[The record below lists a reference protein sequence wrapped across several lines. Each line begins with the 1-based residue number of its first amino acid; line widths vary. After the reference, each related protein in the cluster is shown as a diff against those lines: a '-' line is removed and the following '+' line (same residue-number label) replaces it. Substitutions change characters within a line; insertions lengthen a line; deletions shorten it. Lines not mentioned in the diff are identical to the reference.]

1 MPPRKSPDVQKP
13 TMKDVG
19 ILAGVSQSTV
29 SHVVNRTGKIPPET
43 TKRVREAILQ
53 LGFRP
58 NDTARNLRLQQSKT
72 IGLITDRIATTP
84 FAGKVLLG
92 AQEYAWERGY
102 LLLVVDTGLDAEIE
116 VAAVDAMLSRQVDG
130 LLYASMSWG
139 EVDTPAAV
147 SKVPT
152 MLINAWSGTD
162 LSLPAVVPDEVAGGR
177 LAARVV
183 ISAGHRR
190 IAYLGGPDDD
200 QARIE
205 RERGFREE
213 HEASGLAVDPRLV
226 LTGDYHVDTGYRLAG
241 RLLTEPDPPSA
252 LVCGNDRMALGA
264 IMAALSMGL
273 QVPADLSIVGY
284 DDQEE
289 IADQITPNLTT
300 VSIPHYEMG
309 RTAAKLLLKAIDTGK
324 PPVGTAVPGGLILR
338 DSVAPPALT

>member
-1 MPPRKSPDVQKP
+1 MPPRKSPNLLKP

-19 ILAGVSQSTV
+19 VLAGVSQSTV

-43 TKRVREAILQ
+43 TKRVRDAIRQ

-72 IGLITDRIATTP
+72 LGLITDRIATSP
-84 FAGKVLLG
+84 FGGKILLG
-92 AQEYAWERGY
+92 AQTYAWERGY
-102 LLLVVDTGLDAEIE
+102 LLLVVDTGLDADIE

-130 LLYASMSWG
+130 LLYASMSWR
-139 EVDTPAAV
+139 EVDAPGGV

-152 MLINAWSGTD
+152 MLINAWSAREPI
-162 LSLPAVVPDEVAGGR
+162 LPSVVPDEVSGGR

-190 IAYLGGPDDD
+190 IAFLGGPDDD

-213 HEASGLAVDPRLV
+213 HEASGLAVDPGLIH
-226 LTGDYHVDTGYRLAG
+226 TGDYHVDSAYRLAI
-241 RLLTEPDPPSA
+241 RLLTEPNPPSA

-264 IMAALSMGL
+264 TMAAFSIGL
-273 QVPADLSIVGY
+273 RVPADLSIVGY

-309 RTAAKLLLKAIDTGK
+309 RTAAELLITAIDTGK
-324 PPVGTAVPGGLILR
+324 PPAGTAIPGELILR